1 MQLTMEGCFINLM
14 SAGCPIVMDK
24 TILVVE
30 DQRLSRI
37 MILNTLTKKYGL
49 QCIAAEDGREALKL
63 LKSNEVGLIL
73 TDLRMPVLD
82 GLELIKVIRE
92 GAIPLKVSRDI
103 PIVVLSAEEGAMLD
117 DARKLQIS
125 GCFIK
130 KEPIDSLVPKLRELL
145 KID

>member
-1 MQLTMEGCFINLM
+1 M
-14 SAGCPIVMDK
+14 
-24 TILVVE
+24 
-30 DQRLSRI
+30 
-37 MILNTLTKKYGL
+37 
-49 QCIAAEDGREALKL
+49 
-63 LKSNEVGLIL
+63 IL